1 MDTCI
6 GLWYVYWYG
15 LLFDIYSTPLLCF
28 NSSTER
34 MEVNV
39 GSSVM
44 MWLRLHL
51 TGRGGQGLRLVNKMT
66 KSKFGKSNG
75 GKITRWP
82 IKYPHVKKNA
92 QRPKGLTYPASAKYP
107 YENDRTITSNRSVEH
122 TDSACQSGPLTGQRH
137 LHGRHHTQGKHDREA
152 I

>member
-34 MEVNV
+34 IGVNV
-39 GSSVM
+39 GFRVM
-44 MWLRLHL
+44 MPLRLHL
-51 TGRGGQGLRLVNKMT
+51 TGGTIRSGRHGGQGLRLVNEKT

-75 GKITRWP
+75 GKITGLM
-82 IKYPHVKKNA
+82 IKYPHIKKNA
-92 QRPKGLTYPASAKYP
+92 QRSVNPAIPDLTVK
-107 YENDRTITSNRSVEH
+107 
-122 TDSACQSGPLTGQRH
+122 
-137 LHGRHHTQGKHDREA
+137 
-152 I
+152 